1 VLPYLLGASTIMPAL
16 VVSLIA
22 LFGCG
27 ALVSKVTSR
36 SWWYSGFR
44 QLLLGGLAA
53 SLTYLIGEMVGTAV
67 G

>member
-1 VLPYLLGASTIMPAL
+1 MPAL